1 MRLQRAFMVGAIAW
15 SILIGIFVMF
25 GPVYVVASASYGV
38 DQPGSSGVQPIERHA
53 TGFQVNGYG
62 GMVPIVFPIVLAV
75 APLFAG
81 KSRRVVQLVT
91 GTLLLLFCVLAALSI
106 GAFYLPAAILTL
118 LGAILSREVPRA
130 T

>member
-1 MRLQRAFMVGAIAW
+1 MRLQRGLIVGAIAW
-15 SILIGIFVMF
+15 SVLIGIFFMF
-25 GPVYVVASASYGV
+25 GPVYVTASASYGA
-38 DQPGSSGVQPIERHA
+38 DPAGSPAAQPIERHA

-62 GMVPIVFPIVLAV
+62 GMGPIVFPIVLAA

-81 KSRRVVQLVT
+81 KSRRVVQLVA
-91 GTLLLLFCVLAALSI
+91 GTLLLVFCMLAALSI

-118 LGAILSREVPRA
+118 LGAIPSREVPRA